1 VNIQLTGNMNKNI
14 EQRVAVLIGLP
25 LSEVNLGA
33 AGFREIETPFNQESF
48 EHILGGWKENRPEF
62 RALSIFNPNSSGD
75 GAWIG
80 FQVVSFSSP
89 SGLEEKEIL
98 KKDIDDWS
106 EIFKRLFKIQPRPAL
121 AILTS

>member
-1 VNIQLTGNMNKNI
+1 MNIQLTGNMNKNI

-98 KKDIDDWS
+98 K
-106 EIFKRLFKIQPRPAL
+106 R
-121 AILTS
+121 T

>member
-1 VNIQLTGNMNKNI
+1 MNKNI
-14 EQRVAVLIGLP
+14 EQRVAILIGLP
-25 LSEVNLGA
+25 LSEVNLEA
-33 AGFREIETPFNQESF
+33 AGFSEIETPFNQESF
-48 EHILGGWKENRPEF
+48 ERILSGWKENRPEF
-62 RALSIFNPNSSGD
+62 MALSIFNPNSSRD

-80 FQVVSFSSP
+80 FQVVSLSSP
-89 SGLEEKEIL
+89 SGLEEKEII